1 MKKRKPARTKPQVG
15 GEEVRVHISPI
26 MFIMA
31 VVFVALGRTYEF
43 ACSLTAVILHECAH
57 ARIAKKYGYALDT
70 IRLMP
75 YGAAL
80 CGDVDMRPKHE
91 AAIAAAGPIFNLVTA
106 LIFAAMWWLIP
117 TSYLFTQVFCMCN
130 IYIGVFNLLPV
141 YPLDGGR
148 IALALLTP
156 KLGRVR
162 AYRIIR
168 ILSFV
173 FGIASI
179 ALFILSAFYSLNVC
193 FLAVGLF
200 MTVSAL
206 IPDARAA
213 YKPLFALAERKSK
226 LNRPRDTRV
235 FSVNGSAPLS
245 ELCAALDAE
254 KVTVFRLYGDD
265 MRYLGELDE
274 NALFEAAARVGYEAK
289 AESLI
294 RN

>member
-1 MKKRKPARTKPQVG
+1 MKKKRKRAHEEPRVE
-15 GEEVRVHISPI
+15 EEVRVHISP
-26 MFIMA
+26 MMLIMA

-57 ARIAKKYGYALDT
+57 ARVAKRYGYALDT

-80 CGDVDMRPKHE
+80 CGNVDMRPKHE
-91 AAIAAAGPIFNLVTA
+91 AAIAAAGPIFNLVVA

-148 IALALLTP
+148 IALALLSP
-156 KLGRVR
+156 KLGRAR
-162 AYRIIR
+162 AYKIMRIV
-168 ILSFV
+168 SFV
-173 FGIASI
+173 FGIAAI
-179 ALFILSAFYSLNVC
+179 GLFILSAFYSLNVC

-206 IPDARAA
+206 IPDARAT

-226 LNRPRDTRV
+226 LKRPRDTR
-235 FSVNGSAPLS
+235 FYSVNGSSPLS
-245 ELCAALDAE
+245 ELCAALDPE
-254 KVTVFRLYGDD
+254 KVTVFRVYDEN

-274 NALFEAAARVGYEAK
+274 NALFDAAAKVGYEEK
-289 AESLI
+289 AGKLI
-294 RN
+294 KN

>member
-1 MKKRKPARTKPQVG
+1 MKKKRKRAHEEPRVE
-15 GEEVRVHISPI
+15 EEVRVHISP
-26 MFIMA
+26 MMLIMA

-57 ARIAKKYGYALDT
+57 ARVAKRYGYALDT

-80 CGDVDMRPKHE
+80 CGNVDMRPKHE
-91 AAIAAAGPIFNLVTA
+91 AIIAAAGPIFNLVVA

-148 IALALLTP
+148 IALALLSP
-156 KLGRVR
+156 KLGRAR
-162 AYRIIR
+162 AYKIMRIV
-168 ILSFV
+168 SFV
-173 FGIASI
+173 FGIAAI
-179 ALFILSAFYSLNVC
+179 GLFILSAFYSLNVC

-206 IPDARAA
+206 IPDARAT

-226 LNRPRDTRV
+226 LNRPRDTR
-235 FSVNGSAPLS
+235 FYSVNGSSPLS
-245 ELCAALDAE
+245 ELCAALDPE
-254 KVTVFRLYGDD
+254 KVTVFRVYDEN

-274 NALFEAAARVGYEAK
+274 NALFDAAAKVGYEEK
-289 AESLI
+289 AGKLI
-294 RN
+294 KN